1 MRKKLNINMRNKFI
15 EKIENILLYK
25 KRRERNLKELK
36 VKIHKYVNESDDE
49 FLMDYVDI
57 NSRYKYKRFI
67 LFVYSLVSL
76 FVVRGVWNYFFTILC
91 KILVSEDPKIV
102 KMESVVIMMIVTIML
117 TIVTIIALIFFDII
131 RTVYKLNREQ
141 IILNEVKKMRKEN

>member
-1 MRKKLNINMRNKFI
+1 M
-15 EKIENILLYK
+15 
-25 KRRERNLKELK
+25 
-36 VKIHKYVNESDDE
+36 
-49 FLMDYVDI
+49 
-57 NSRYKYKRFI
+57 
-67 LFVYSLVSL
+67 

>member
-57 NSRYKYKRFI
+57 NTRDLFYSFI
-67 LFVYSLVSL
+67 
-76 FVVRGVWNYFFTILC
+76 VW
-91 KILVSEDPKIV
+91 
-102 KMESVVIMMIVTIML
+102 
-117 TIVTIIALIFFDII
+117 
-131 RTVYKLNREQ
+131 
-141 IILNEVKKMRKEN
+141 

>member
-117 TIVTIIALIFFDII
+117 TIVTIIALIFFDIT